1 MMQVYMDV
9 GDLFLVV
16 FIIMASADS
25 SIFRSFFMYELF
37 THTHTHTHTH
47 SLTLFWV
54 CVFSE
59 AADVITVQCLV

>member
-1 MMQVYMDV
+1 MDV

-37 THTHTHTHTH
+37 THTHTHTLTHTF
-47 SLTLFWV
+47 LGV
-54 CVFSE
+54 CVFRGCRCNHCS
-59 AADVITVQCLV
+59 VFGLIKFLI